1 MPGERASED
10 GSKDASRTNTKSR
23 MESLASTLLAG
34 ISCTED
40 EFLLVAKEGK
50 KFRINVE
57 LAEKSSPYFEALL
70 NNGMR
75 ESGTKFSF

>member
-1 MPGERASED
+1 MRRKLDEWTSEN
-10 GSKDASRTNTKSR
+10 GSKDAPRANTKSK

-40 EFLLVAKEGK
+40 EFLLISQEGK

-57 LAEKSSPYFEALL
+57 LAEKSSPYFEALQI
-70 NNGMR
+70 
-75 ESGTKFSF
+75 TA